1 MIKKYFVGLVRLMFV
16 KAPIFVLGVWCY
28 VFNPIV
34 KFTTYPKIK
43 LKNLILFQLNRKLDF
58 DIKNQGIIFNGMY
71 RIPSIR
77 GSMLLMKEPDTINW
91 INNYFKE
98 GDLFFDIGA
107 NIGVY
112 SLYAHSL
119 NLDISIVAFE
129 PESSNFFILNDNI
142 RLNKAN
148 KYIKAY
154 NIAVNDSNFI
164 GTLSLSDD
172 SPGKSGH
179 DFKQEGRTTESID
192 QGVIGISLDDLIETW
207 GMGVPNHI
215 KIDVDGNEG
224 KIISGMKNTLKDNK
238 LKSLA
243 IELDFSK
250 ESDVELFDSLKK
262 AGFVSL
268 NDSKYQ
274 NPKYLVRNYFFVR
287 DELLV

>member
-1 MIKKYFVGLVRLMFV
+1 
-16 KAPIFVLGVWCY
+16 
-28 VFNPIV
+28 
-34 KFTTYPKIK
+34 
-43 LKNLILFQLNRKLDF
+43 
-58 DIKNQGIIFNGMY
+58 
-71 RIPSIR
+71 
-77 GSMLLMKEPDTINW
+77 MLLMKEPDTINW

>member
-1 MIKKYFVGLVRLMFV
+1 MIKKYFAGLVRLIFV
-16 KAPIFVLGVWCY
+16 KAPIFVLGVWCC

-43 LKNLILFQLNRKLDF
+43 LKNLILFQLIRKLDY

-91 INNYFKE
+91 INN
-98 GDLFFDIGA
+98 
-107 NIGVY
+107 
-112 SLYAHSL
+112 
-119 NLDISIVAFE
+119 
-129 PESSNFFILNDNI
+129 
-142 RLNKAN
+142 
-148 KYIKAY
+148 
-154 NIAVNDSNFI
+154 
-164 GTLSLSDD
+164 
-172 SPGKSGH
+172 
-179 DFKQEGRTTESID
+179 
-192 QGVIGISLDDLIETW
+192 
-207 GMGVPNHI
+207 HI

-238 LKSLA
+238 LKSLS

-262 AGFVSL
+262 SGFVSL

-274 NPKYLVRNYFFVR
+274 NKVFS
-287 DELLV
+287 